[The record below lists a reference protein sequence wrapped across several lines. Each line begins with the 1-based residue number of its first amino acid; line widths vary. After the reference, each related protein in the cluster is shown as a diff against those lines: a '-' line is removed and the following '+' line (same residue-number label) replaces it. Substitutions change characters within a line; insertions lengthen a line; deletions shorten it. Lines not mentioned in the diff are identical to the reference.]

1 MKTGRLVPSE
11 DGPSPGLFATLVSSF
26 LTQLRSEGY
35 AERTLRKKRSV
46 AASFARWSEG
56 KQLGMDDLNESH
68 LAAFVER
75 SPRRHKARV
84 NFELAALRPFLEY
97 LRVKAGVSPP
107 PLPITASPAD
117 EIEHRYKDYLR
128 KERGLTENSLHV
140 YLPFIHDFLT
150 EQVEKTGSAS
160 PEKLDASTVRLT
172 FRSLRMGN
180 GSIFHCNEPSGL

>member
-1 MKTGRLVPSE
+1 
-11 DGPSPGLFATLVSSF
+11 
-26 LTQLRSEGY
+26 
-35 AERTLRKKRSV
+35 
-46 AASFARWSEG
+46 
-56 KQLGMDDLNESH
+56 MDDLNESH

-75 SPRRHKARV
+75 SPRGHKARV
-84 NFELAALRPFLEY
+84 NFELAALRPFLKH
-97 LRVKAGVSPP
+97 LRAEAGVPPP